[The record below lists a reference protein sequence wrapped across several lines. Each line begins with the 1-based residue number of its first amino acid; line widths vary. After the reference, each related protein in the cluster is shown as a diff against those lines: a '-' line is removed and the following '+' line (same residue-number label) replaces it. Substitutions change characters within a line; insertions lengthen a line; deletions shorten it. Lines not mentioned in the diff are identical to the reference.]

1 MYMYTFKIG
10 SCQNTVTVDNE
21 SYCNR
26 VPLKKI
32 NRLIIYS
39 LLQGL
44 GMSQKMCVYIYTY
57 ISLVLTPPFWF
68 KTSPKKSR
76 TVHACFFFHHQGT
89 KDMAVPANFKGA
101 RGLRKSLNTVGNH
114 VEIS

>member
-1 MYMYTFKIG
+1 MYTFKIG

-44 GMSQKMCVYIYTY
+44 GMSQKMCIYIYTY
-57 ISLVLTPPFWF
+57 KPCTNPSLLIQNFPQKVPDCSRVFFLPP
-68 KTSPKKSR
+68 PR
-76 TVHACFFFHHQGT
+76 H
-89 KDMAVPANFKGA
+89 
-101 RGLRKSLNTVGNH
+101 
-114 VEIS
+114 